1 MDMWIWLPHIQ
12 CGLTWPEEGTMASND
27 PLVIKE
33 LFMPLESTELPIG
46 FHWASTQN
54 PPNYWGQSSG
64 HCIQQAEVIIS

>member
-1 MDMWIWLPHIQ
+1 
-12 CGLTWPEEGTMASND
+12 MASND

-33 LFMPLESTELPIG
+33 LFMQLESTELPIG